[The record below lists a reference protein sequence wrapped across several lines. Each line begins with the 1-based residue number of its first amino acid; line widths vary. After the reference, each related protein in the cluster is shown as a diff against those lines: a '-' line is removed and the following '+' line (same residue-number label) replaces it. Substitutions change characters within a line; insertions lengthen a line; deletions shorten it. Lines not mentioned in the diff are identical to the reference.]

1 MPFRTAKT
9 RVYQYDI
16 IVKGSRF
23 RGSCGTEDYEE
34 AKAVEAQIRANAKAL
49 RNKGGSYTLSEALGT
64 YHRDK
69 IVGTSSEA
77 TNAGQCRAIL
87 KHMDGR
93 QQISNITDA
102 DVLAYVAKD
111 RAKCKNATV
120 NRRLQMLGRAIRHM
134 GSIYKADIPTLNLK
148 AAETKEPREIVREL
162 SADEQRRLFDALPAE
177 YHPIV
182 SFALMTGARIGSIT
196 SLLWDNVDMNNREI
210 SFWVK
215 GDERLTFPINRE
227 VAALLSALPRS
238 NVLAHRK
245 YVFTRLNKQTLERQP
260 IDPHGGIL
268 PAAFRKALA
277 GAEIEGFR
285 FHDLRH
291 TFATRLLRKTQ
302 NIKLVS
308 KLLGHSNIETTTKY
322 AHVLMD
328 DMRHALDD
336 FSVMGEGPK
345 MIDPQNNPQTGLR
358 PQAKSKG

>member
-1 MPFRTAKT
+1 MPFRTKKT
-9 RVYQYDI
+9 RIYQYDI
-16 IVKGSRF
+16 VVKGSRF
-23 RGSCGTEDYEE
+23 RGSTGTEDFEE
-34 AKAVEAQIRANAKAL
+34 AKAIEAQIRADAKQQ
-49 RNKGGSYTLSEALGT
+49 RRTGGAYTLSEALGT

-69 IVGTSSEA
+69 LIGTPTER
-77 TNAGQCRAIL
+77 TNAGYSRAIL
-87 KHMDGR
+87 KHMDGK
-93 QQISNITDA
+93 QQIAQITDA

-111 RAKCKNATV
+111 RANCANATV

-134 GSIYKADIPTLNLK
+134 GKFYKADVPKLELK

-162 SADEQRRLFDALPAE
+162 TMDEQRRLFDALPLE

-196 SLLWDNVDMNNREI
+196 SLLWENVNFDNREI

-215 GDERLTFPINRE
+215 GDDRLTFPMNRE

-245 YVFTRLNKQTLERQP
+245 FVFTRLNKQSLERQP

-277 GAEIEGFR
+277 EAQIEAFR

-308 KLLGHSNIETTTKY
+308 KLLGHSSIETTTKY

-328 DMRHALDD
+328 DLREALYDY
-336 FSVMGEGPK
+336 SVMGEGPK
-345 MIDPQNNPQTGLR
+345 EVDPQNASQT
-358 PQAKSKG
+358 K

>member
-1 MPFRTAKT
+1 
-9 RVYQYDI
+9 
-16 IVKGSRF
+16 
-23 RGSCGTEDYEE
+23 
-34 AKAVEAQIRANAKAL
+34 
-49 RNKGGSYTLSEALGT
+49 
-64 YHRDK
+64 
-69 IVGTSSEA
+69 
-77 TNAGQCRAIL
+77 
-87 KHMDGR
+87 
-93 QQISNITDA
+93 
-102 DVLAYVAKD
+102 
-111 RAKCKNATV
+111 
-120 NRRLQMLGRAIRHM
+120 M
-134 GSIYKADIPTLNLK
+134 GKFYKADIPTLDFK

-162 SADEQRRLFDALPAE
+162 TMDEQRRLFEHLPAE

-196 SLLWDNVDMNNREI
+196 SLLWENIDMDNLEI

-238 NVLAHRK
+238 NILAHRK
-245 YVFTRLNKQTLERQP
+245 FVFTRLNKQTMERQP

-268 PAAFRKALA
+268 PAAFRKVLK
-277 GAEIEGFR
+277 GAEIEAFR

-328 DMRHALDD
+328 DMRDSLDD
-336 FSVMGEGPK
+336 FSVLGIGPK
-345 MIDPQNNPQTGLR
+345 STGDKPRSLTR
-358 PQAKSKG
+358 HMLKK

>member
-9 RVYQYDI
+9 RIYQYDI
-16 IVKGSRF
+16 VVKGCRF
-23 RGSCGTEDYEE
+23 RGSCGTEDFEE
-34 AKAVEAQIRANAKAL
+34 AKAIEAQIRANARSHSKAT
-49 RNKGGSYTLSEALGT
+49 GAYSLSEALGT

-69 IVGTSSEA
+69 IIGTSSES
-77 TNAGQCRAIL
+77 TNAGQARAIL
-87 KHMDGR
+87 KYIDGN
-93 QQISNITDA
+93 QPIAKITDA

-111 RAKCKNATV
+111 RANCKNATV

-134 GSIYKADIPTLNLK
+134 GKFYKADIPTLDLK

-162 SADEQRRLFDALPAE
+162 TMDEQRRLFEHLPAE

-196 SLLWDNVDMNNREI
+196 SLLWENIDMDNLEI

-238 NVLAHRK
+238 NILSHRK
-245 YVFTRLNKQTLERQP
+245 FVFTRLNKQTMERQP

-268 PAAFRKALA
+268 PAAFRKALKD
-277 GAEIEGFR
+277 AEIEAFR

-328 DMRHALDD
+328 DMRDALDD
-336 FSVMGEGPK
+336 FSVLGSGPK
-345 MIDPQNNPQTGLR
+345 SAGDKPPSQTR
-358 PQAKSKG
+358 SMQK

>member
-1 MPFRTAKT
+1 MPFRTKKT
-9 RVYQYDI
+9 RVYQFDI
-16 IVKGSRF
+16 VVKGCRF
-23 RGSCGTEDYEE
+23 RGSTGTEDFED
-34 AKAVEAQIRANAKAL
+34 AKAIEAQIRADAKAQ
-49 RNKGGSYTLSEALGT
+49 RTAGGAYTLSEALGT

-69 IVGTSSEA
+69 IVGTTSER

-87 KHMDGR
+87 KYMDGKK
-93 QQISNITDA
+93 QIAQITDA
-102 DVLAYVAKD
+102 DVMAYVAKD
-111 RAKCKNATV
+111 RAHCKNATV

-134 GSIYKADIPTLNLK
+134 GKFYKADVPQLELK
-148 AAETKEPREIVREL
+148 SAETKEPREIVREL
-162 SADEQRRLFDALPAE
+162 TMDEQHRLFEALPME

-182 SFALMTGARIGSIT
+182 SFALMTGARVGSIT
-196 SLLWDNVDMNNREI
+196 SLLWENVNMDTREI

-215 GDERLTFPINRE
+215 GDDRLTFPINRE

-245 YVFTRLNKQTLERQP
+245 FVFTRLNKQTMERQP

-277 GAEIEGFR
+277 DAGIEGFR
-285 FHDLRH
+285 FHDCRH

-328 DMRHALDD
+328 DMRDALDD
-336 FSVMGEGPK
+336 FSVLGSGPK
-345 MIDPQNNPQTGLR
+345 AAESQYLPQT
-358 PQAKSKG
+358 KGTNLS